1 MAEAKFEAK
10 NIVICGGG
18 NSSHV
23 MGAICSSLGHNTKIF
38 TRRPDEWSL
47 DISLV
52 NMDDAFLDG
61 RAEVSGTLAA
71 VTADAS
77 TCVPDADVVILAGI
91 PVHHYPAVLAAVCPH
106 IKNSGVMLGSVCSY
120 GGFKWLVQDAMGPER
135 AADACVFGLTLA
147 MLPRCAD
154 ASRVPQSAS
163 MVTGLPET
171 RESNTAS
178 CNC

>member
-135 AADACVFGLTLA
+135 AADACVFGFQSIPWACGTKKVRVGGA
-147 MLPRCAD
+147 MC
-154 ASRVPQSAS
+154 VCC
-163 MVTGLPET
+163 V
-171 RESNTAS
+171 
-178 CNC
+178 CVCVCVCV